1 MQRAHGDKTARTIKM
16 INKVEGRAGKTQ
28 HKGRIRGKMIPQTS
42 LLIYKITADEVLEVG
57 EDRAT
62 TLAPEQGPRVLHSAV
77 EMARM
82 YVTMEVLERH
92 SPQLEVKV
100 MHLAGDGALTKVI
113 AIGIEAMKHAPVLK
127 VQLQGIDLAQRTGTP
142 LLEVMESLSSS

>member
-42 LLIYKITADEVLEVG
+42 LLIYVLEVG

-62 TLAPEQGPRVLHSAV
+62 TLVLGQGPRVLHSAV
-77 EMARM
+77 EMVRM
-82 YVTMEVLERH
+82 YVTMEVLE
-92 SPQLEVKV
+92 
-100 MHLAGDGALTKVI
+100 
-113 AIGIEAMKHAPVLK
+113 
-127 VQLQGIDLAQRTGTP
+127 
-142 LLEVMESLSSS
+142 

>member
-28 HKGRIRGKMIPQTS
+28 HKGRICGKMIPQTS
-42 LLIYKITADEVLEVG
+42 LLILKITADEVLEVG

-62 TLAPEQGPRVLHSAV
+62 TLVLGQDPRALHSAV

-82 YVTMEVLERH
+82 YVTMETLE
-92 SPQLEVKV
+92 
-100 MHLAGDGALTKVI
+100 
-113 AIGIEAMKHAPVLK
+113 
-127 VQLQGIDLAQRTGTP
+127 
-142 LLEVMESLSSS
+142 